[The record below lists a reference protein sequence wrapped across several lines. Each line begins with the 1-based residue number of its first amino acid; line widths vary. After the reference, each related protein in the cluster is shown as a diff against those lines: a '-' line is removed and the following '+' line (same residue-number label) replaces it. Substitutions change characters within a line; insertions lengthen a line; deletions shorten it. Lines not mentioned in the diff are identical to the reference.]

1 MSGGGYLS
9 KFLFLRYI
17 NEMSYA
23 DVKNSG
29 KPIPKGLQECMP
41 DYRDVH
47 DVPVPNY
54 SDEEHGTWALLIEN
68 QKKVLP
74 GRACNEFLQG
84 LDGIRFPEDRIP
96 KLADISDAIEPHTG
110 WRLMRVDGLVPD
122 KEFFHLL
129 AEKIFPSTDFIRGRE
144 ELGYTPS
151 PDMFH
156 DLLGHVPLLIN
167 PRFTAFFEKFGHAGV
182 KAFQL
187 NHPGTKMLPRIYWYT
202 VEFGMIQNP
211 EGLRIY
217 GAGIVSSPN
226 EVLYSLSDQPKKLP
240 FDIDMIAAKPYDI
253 WHMQEELFVIESF
266 DQLEMEFDRWAKNQ
280 GLL

>member
-1 MSGGGYLS
+1 
-9 KFLFLRYI
+9 
-17 NEMSYA
+17 MSYA
-23 DVKNSG
+23 DLKNSG

-41 DYRDVH
+41 DYRDIHEVE
-47 DVPVPNY
+47 VPNY
-54 SDEEHGTWALLIEN
+54 TEEQHGTWALLMEN
-68 QKKVLP
+68 QSKVLP
-74 GRACNEFLQG
+74 NRACNEFMEG
-84 LDGIRFPEDRIP
+84 LEGVVFPKDHIP
-96 KLADISDAIEPHTG
+96 KLADISDAIKKHTG
-110 WRLMRVDGLVPD
+110 WILTRVDGLVPD

-129 AEKIFPSTDFIRGRE
+129 SEKIFPSTDFIRERS
-144 ELGYTPS
+144 ELGYTPA

-182 KAFQL
+182 KAFEL

-202 VEFGMIQNP
+202 VEFGLIQNP

-226 EVLYSLSDQPKKLP
+226 EVIYSLSDQPKKHA
-240 FDIDMIAAKPYDI
+240 FDIEAIAAKPYDI
-253 WHMQEELFVIESF
+253 WHMQDELFVIKSF
-266 DQLEMEFDRWAKNQ
+266 DQLESEFDRWAKKQ